1 MLLKNK
7 WRDFE
12 EAIAYNPEQWRPL
25 VFSNGCFD
33 LIHVGHIR
41 YLT

>member
-1 MLLKNK
+1 MIEGLYSVEQL
-7 WRDFE
+7 R

-33 LIHVGHIR
+33 LIHVGANK
-41 YLT
+41 L